1 MSKNHS
7 KTSHLIRLQKYIADC
22 GVCSRRKAELLISEG
37 KVRVNDI
44 QIKEMGIKVD
54 PTSDIVSVS
63 GEVIDVLTVDH
74 IYMVMNKPRGYVT
87 TVSDPEG
94 RKTVMDLMPIKTRV
108 YPVGRLDYLS
118 EGLLLFTNDGDL
130 AHKIMHPSFEV
141 IKTYEVKVFGKINDV
156 ILKKLRAGTSGP
168 DGTLKPKSVRVIE
181 QLPTKTWIEFR
192 LGEGKNR
199 EIRRICEDAG
209 VTIDKL
215 RRVAIGNLNIDDVQA
230 GKWEYLTKSNLLKS
244 LGITKDGST
253 RTDSEEYDS
262 LKKTIDVKKANR
274 RQKEAKFADA
284 KEFSRYR
291 KEEYYTTIKL
301 QNEAK
306 AKKLE
311 EIKQKES
318 QGTDV
323 RVKASYSKDTK
334 AVKTIRPAR
343 EHKAIRPSKTT
354 GPKTFRK

>member
-22 GVCSRRKAELLISEG
+22 GVCSRRKAETLILEG
-37 KVRVNDI
+37 KVKVNDT
-44 QIKEMGIKVD
+44 KVTEMGTKVD
-54 PTSDIVSVS
+54 PETDIISVS
-63 GEVIDVLTVDH
+63 GEVIDLLTVDH

-130 AHKIMHPSFEV
+130 ANKIMHPSFEV
-141 IKTYEVKVFGKINDV
+141 VKTYEVKVFGKVNDV
-156 ILKKLRAGTSGP
+156 ILKRLRAGTSGP
-168 DGTLKPKSVRVIE
+168 DGVLKPKSVRVIE
-181 QLPTKTWIEFR
+181 QLPNKTWLEFR

-199 EIRRICEDAG
+199 EIRRVCEDAG
-209 VTIDKL
+209 VTVDKL
-215 RRVAIGNLNIDDVQA
+215 RRVAIGNLAITGIQA
-230 GKWEYLTKSNLLKS
+230 GKWEYLTKAELLKS
-244 LGITKDGST
+244 LGINKDGSL
-253 RTDSEEYDS
+253 RPDYVEYDS
-262 LKKTIDVKKANR
+262 LKKTIDVKKSNR
-274 RQKEAKFADA
+274 KQKEAKFADA
-284 KEFSRYR
+284 KEFGRYR

-311 EIKQKES
+311 EIKNKEES
-318 QGTDV
+318 KVEV
-323 RVKASYSKDTK
+323 RMKASYEKANRTK
-334 AVKTIRPAR
+334 TA
-343 EHKAIRPSKTT
+343 

>member
-7 KTSHLIRLQKYIADC
+7 KTSHLMRLQKYIADC

-37 KVRVNDI
+37 KVKVNDI
-44 QIKEMGIKVD
+44 VTKEMGIKVD
-54 PTSDIVSVS
+54 PTMDLVSVS
-63 GEVIDVLTVDH
+63 GEVIDLLTIDH

-141 IKTYEVKVFGKINDV
+141 IKTYEVKIFGKINDV
-156 ILKKLRAGTSGP
+156 ILKKLRTGTSGP
-168 DGTLKPKSVRVIE
+168 DGTLKPKSVRVVE
-181 QLPTKTWIEFR
+181 QLPNKTWLEFR

-209 VTIDKL
+209 ITIDKL
-215 RRVAIGNLNIDDVQA
+215 KRVAIGNLSIDGIQA
-230 GKWEYLTKSNLLKS
+230 GKWEYLTKSQLFKS
-244 LGITKDGST
+244 LGVTKDGSI
-253 RTDSEEYDS
+253 RTDSAEYDS
-262 LKKTIDVKKANR
+262 LKKTIDVKKSNR

-291 KEEYYTTIKL
+291 KDEYYTTIKL

-306 AKKLE
+306 AKRLE
-311 EIKQKES
+311 EIKSNES
-318 QGTDV
+318 KKVDV
-323 RVKASYSKDTK
+323 RVRASYGKSTK
-334 AVKTIRPAR
+334 PADVRVRASAPMSPNKTA
-343 EHKAIRPSKTT
+343 